1 MISEVVNSDY
11 YNTLTEKLCR
21 LTSEEDSVKHFYY
34 SLLECIKCDCVDKDD
49 KKTLIAIL
57 QKYYNIM
64 IGLGVQGSEVF
75 DEMDKLL
82 QFQKIIDEEIR
93 KELIEQE

>member
-11 YNTLTEKLCR
+11 YNNLTEKLCE
-21 LTSEEDSVKHFYY
+21 LNLKEDSVKHFYY
-34 SLLECIKCDCVDKDD
+34 SLLECIKCDCVDEDD

-93 KELIEQE
+93 KELIQQE

>member
-1 MISEVVNSDY
+1 
-11 YNTLTEKLCR
+11 
-21 LTSEEDSVKHFYY
+21 
-34 SLLECIKCDCVDKDD
+34 
-49 KKTLIAIL
+49 
-57 QKYYNIM
+57 M

-93 KELIEQE
+93 KELIQQE